1 MVLPCISRAVQA
13 RTGQAQ
19 RKFILTAG
27 TAAVLMT
34 LPNVLLAGAN
44 DYVFELVKSEIK
56 SSNVGTV
63 SVRLLHKSTEK
74 PVPDAVIV
82 QTRIGM
88 AHEGGAEMDAAFV
101 PLGSPKPGVYAFR
114 APLTMVGNW
123 FLSIA
128 AKVPGEPETVVGK
141 ITFRVTP

>member
-1 MVLPCISRAVQA
+1 MNIGKSAI
-13 RTGQAQ
+13 TGAA
-19 RKFILTAG
+19 T
-27 TAAVLMT
+27 AVLMT
-34 LPNVLLAGAN
+34 LSNALSAGAN

-56 SSNVGTV
+56 SSNVGTIA
-63 SVRLLHKSTEK
+63 VRLLHKSTER
-74 PVPDAVIV
+74 PVTDAVIV
-82 QTRIGM
+82 QTRIAM

>member
-1 MVLPCISRAVQA
+1 MPCISRAVQA
-13 RTGQAQ
+13 RTGQGQ

-44 DYVFELVKSEIK
+44 DYVFELVKSD
-56 SSNVGTV
+56 VGTV
-63 SVRLLHKSTEK
+63 AVRLLRKSTEK